1 MSQRTSN
8 RAKKVIGLIGGV
20 GSGKSEA
27 ARIMASLGALVI
39 DSDRL
44 GHDVLREPEVI
55 QTLRD
60 WWGEGVLGSDGAI
73 DRKALGRLVFSDPE
87 RLAKLEGLVHPRI
100 EERRAEIMDR
110 HAEDSTV
117 RFFVLDAPKLIEA
130 GLQRLCDAIVFVDAD
145 DRTRRERVRATRG
158 WNEAEWRRREAS
170 QLPLDEKRAIADH
183 VLTNQEG
190 VERLRADITRMLD
203 TILSPDA

>member
-1 MSQRTSN
+1 M
-8 RAKKVIGLIGGV
+8 VGLIGGI
-20 GSGKSEA
+20 GSGKSET

-44 GHDVLREPEVI
+44 GHEVLHEPDVIKALRG
-55 QTLRD
+55 
-60 WWGEGVLGSDGAI
+60 WWGDDVIGVDGAI

-87 RLAKLEGLVHPRI
+87 RLVKLEGLVHPRI
-100 EERRAEIMDR
+100 EKRRAEIMDR
-110 HAEDSTV
+110 NAGDDAV

-145 DRTRRERVRATRG
+145 DRTRRERVRAKRG
-158 WNEAEWRRREAS
+158 WDEDEWRRREAS

-183 VLTNQEG
+183 VLTNQGG
-190 VERLRADITRMLD
+190 VERLRDDITRMLD
-203 TILSPDA
+203 VILSPGA